1 MKIIVTG
8 GSGFIGKALIP
19 RLVAEGHE
27 VVLLTRNP
35 PEARSKVDQRVNF
48 VQWDGKTSDSWE
60 SHVDGADAVL
70 NFAGEP
76 LDAKRWSTGQK
87 KRIIDSRVDAT
98 TAIVN
103 AIRKASRRPSV
114 LVNASGVG
122 YYGPVETGE
131 ITEEHSRGS
140 DFLSETTSQWE
151 TAARAAEPL
160 GVRTVILRTA
170 VVLGDGGGALRKLL
184 IPFRLFVG
192 GALGSGRQWFPWI
205 HRDDLV
211 GVILFVL
218 QDKSVSGSVN
228 AVAPESVTMKEFCS
242 ALGRVMHRPSWAPVP
257 SFLLKMVLG
266 EMSVMVLT
274 GQRAVPKALQRHE
287 YTFKFPNL
295 SSALSDIL
303 R

>member
-1 MKIIVTG
+1 MKIIVAG
-8 GSGFIGKALIP
+8 GSGFTGKALIP

-35 PEARSKVDQRVNF
+35 SAARLRVDQRATF
-48 VQWDGKTSDSWE
+48 VQWDGRTSGPWE
-60 SHVDGADAVL
+60 SHVDGTDAIL

-76 LDAKRWSTGQK
+76 LDAKRWSTAQK
-87 KRIIDSRVDAT
+87 KKIIGSRVDAT

-103 AIRKASRRPSV
+103 AMRAVSRRPSV

-122 YYGPVETGE
+122 YYGPVENGE
-131 ITEEHSRGS
+131 ITEEHPRGS

-151 TAARAAEPL
+151 NAAHAAEAL
-160 GVRTVILRTA
+160 GVRTVMLRTA
-170 VVLGDGGGALRKLL
+170 VVLGDGGGALKKML

-211 GVILFVL
+211 GVIMFVL
-218 QDKSVSGSVN
+218 RNKSVSGPVN

-242 ALGRVMHRPSWAPVP
+242 TLGHVMHRPSWAPVP
-257 SFLLKMVLG
+257 SFVLKVALG
-266 EMSVMVLT
+266 EMSAMVLT
-274 GQRAVPKALQRHE
+274 GQRAVPKALERHE
-287 YTFKFPNL
+287 YAFKFPNL